1 MLLSFFTNS
10 TEKEIVEIDS
20 IPSSDTELIKR
31 INDNDTDAFEFL
43 FKSYFA
49 PLCNFV
55 YIRIRNKDNAKEI
68 VQEVFVNIYKN
79 REHWSP
85 KGNIKSYLY
94 RAVKNQMINFLKYS
108 GNSKKSDIE
117 PDDLKTKNQPNPLE
131 LYMQKELREA
141 YLNAVSDLPEK
152 CRETLLLVKDQGF
165 SYKEVAELQNL
176 SIKTVESQM
185 RLAFQKLR
193 KALKN
198 FN

>member
-1 MLLSFFTNS
+1 MLLSFLINS
-10 TEKEIVEIDS
+10 VDKELIEKDS

-31 INDNDTDAFEFL
+31 INDNDIAAFEFM

-85 KGNIKSYLY
+85 KGSIKSYLY
-94 RAVKNQMINFLKYS
+94 KAVKNQMINWLKYA

-117 PDDLKTKNQPNPLE
+117 PDDLKTKNEPNPLE
-131 LYMQKELREA
+131 LYIQKELREA
-141 YLNAVSDLPEK
+141 YQKAVSDLPEK
-152 CRETLLLVKDQGF
+152 CREILVLVKDQGF
-165 SYKEVAELQNL
+165 SYKEAAALQNL